1 MSIQYENAGSV
12 TTLLGA
18 GLNSLA
24 DDAGALSSAYNNT
37 SGLYLWAMFELY
49 IASFGSAPTAG
60 ELVHI
65 YFADSIDG
73 GSNYADGAAGSPA
86 TDLNDS
92 HFVFA
97 FSVRNDAG
105 AQRIMIPNPIVIPP
119 TYFKVLLVNKTGQT
133 FAASGNT
140 LKMLPTRLQ

>member
-12 TTLLGA
+12 TTLLDA

-24 DDAGALSSAYNNT
+24 DDAGALSSAFDNT
-37 SGLYLWAMFELY
+37 SGLYLWALFELY
-49 IASFGSAPTAG
+49 IDSFGSAPTAG
-60 ELVHI
+60 ELVNI
-65 YFADSIDG
+65 YFADSID

-86 TDLNDS
+86 SDLNGS

-97 FSVRNDAG
+97 FSVRNEAG

-119 TYFKVLLVNKTGQT
+119 VKFKVLLVNKTGQT

-140 LKMLPTRLQ
+140 LKILPTRLQ